1 MATPVK
7 QNRVSPDDYIDS
19 VDTAPVSK
27 PSTHI
32 GDDIPDMPDEY
43 IDSPSDIED
52 ITNNTGPSVQGAL
65 STDDLDNYTRD
76 SAKSEHVR
84 SLVNAPT
91 GDWVKDDR
99 WMYEKRV
106 YQGNC
111 EHGDLDPVG
120 RTVLQFNGKPK
131 ARVVSSIEH
140 QPMLFLRI
148 SPDVRYKKDEPNKL
162 DMMTK
167 LFSQA
172 EDLYLSLNG
181 KVWSTLR
188 ELRVMLENDD
198 YIVRTMNGDS
208 GAVIVGLK
216 AIRAQR

>member
-27 PSTHI
+27 PLTDI

-43 IDSPSDIED
+43 VESPSDIED
-52 ITNNTGPSVQGAL
+52 ITNNTGASVQGAL